1 MARPAAIA
9 VYLKSLPAAKAANP
23 TSAVMAAGRAIYV
36 DECSACHKAD
46 GAGAP
51 RFFPPLAG
59 NANVQSSDPTT
70 LDRFILAGTQAAA
83 TAARPTAL
91 SMPAFAW
98 KLTNA
103 QVAAVATYIRNAWGN
118 AASPVSADEVGRL
131 RGKVAAQPVR

>member
-23 TSAVMAAGRAIYV
+23 TSAVMAAGRAIYI
-36 DECSACHKAD
+36 DECAACHKAD
-46 GAGAP
+46 GAGVP

-70 LDRFILAGTQAAA
+70 LDRFILSGTQAAA
-83 TAARPTAL
+83 TDARPTPL

-103 QVAAVATYIRNAWGN
+103 QVAAVATYVCTTSGN
-118 AASPVSADEVGRL
+118 AASPASTDTVGGVP
-131 RGKVAAQPVR
+131 GK